1 MPSRLPTPPDFSAIE
16 AAALASADRRSMIL
30 ALIGNVVFS
39 WSNNESMF
47 IYVLMILLETD
58 EVSAAVVFA
67 TLNTTRARLDLV
79 QRLAKIKVR
88 DPQIAHDLEDLVERF
103 NAATRT
109 RNEFNHSMYTLNEK
123 GEITHTNSMRIHE
136 TRKGGLQL
144 GLSRPMDDERV
155 RDMVRAIEDMKT
167 LNREMWA
174 FLPRLEACVARRRPA
189 DPRQGSSAGRE
200 EG

>member
-1 MPSRLPTPPDFSAIE
+1 MV
-16 AAALASADRRSMIL
+16 L

-58 EVSAAVVFA
+58 DVSAAVVFA
-67 TLNTTRARLDLV
+67 TLNTTRARIDLV

-88 DPQIAHDLEDLVERF
+88 DANVADELEKIIERF

-123 GEITHTNSMRIHE
+123 GEITHTSSMRIQE

-144 GLSRPMDDERV
+144 GIGRPMDDDRI
-155 RDMVRAIEDMKT
+155 RDMVRAIEDMKA

-174 FLPRLEACVARRRPA
+174 FLPRLEASIIERRKTTRAP
-189 DPRQGSSAGRE
+189 GK
-200 EG
+200 

>member
-1 MPSRLPTPPDFSAIE
+1 MSSRLPNPPDFLALD
-16 AAALASADRRSMIL
+16 AAAPASADRRSMVL

-58 EVSAAVVFA
+58 DVSAAVVFA
-67 TLNTTRARLDLV
+67 TLNTTRARIDLV

-88 DPQIAHDLEDLVERF
+88 DAKVADELEKIIERF

-109 RNEFNHSMYTLNEK
+109 RNEFNHSMYTLNDK
-123 GEITHTNSMRIHE
+123 GEITHTSSMRIHE

-144 GLSRPMDDERV
+144 GIGRPMDDDRIH
-155 RDMVRAIEDMKT
+155 DMVRAIEDMKA

-174 FLPRLEACVARRRPA
+174 FLPRLEASIIERRKPTRAP
-189 DPRQGSSAGRE
+189 GS
-200 EG
+200 